1 MEFSEQLK
9 IYAETHFENRK
20 KYFAPILSE
29 IEAGLSLCSEEE
41 TLLIKF
47 FYGTMPLRDAGEYPF
62 EIFLS
67 YVRHAL
73 WLRKTIDW
81 CKKLPEDLFVHD
93 VLYYRIN
100 SEDIS
105 DCRSFFTS
113 S

>member
-1 MEFSEQLK
+1 M
-9 IYAETHFENRK
+9 
-20 KYFAPILSE
+20 
-29 IEAGLSLCSEEE
+29 CSEEE
-41 TLLIKF
+41 ALLIKF

-73 WLRKTIDW
+73 WLRKTMDW
-81 CKKLPEDLFVHD
+81 CKRLPEDLFVHD

-105 DCRSFFTS
+105 DCRTGRISGS
-113 S
+113 GRDQLLVRRACNV